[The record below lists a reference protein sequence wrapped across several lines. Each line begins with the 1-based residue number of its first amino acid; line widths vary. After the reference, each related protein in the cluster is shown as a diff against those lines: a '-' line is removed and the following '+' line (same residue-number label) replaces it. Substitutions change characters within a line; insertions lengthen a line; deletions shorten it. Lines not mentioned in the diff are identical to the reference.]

1 MDELEYIFIRHFFF
15 SFSVSV
21 LSHFDALAAPGVPVS
36 YYVYSLNI

>member
-1 MDELEYIFIRHFFF
+1 MNLNIFSFDTFFF